1 MNMAERTLA
10 EMLDDLRL
18 TQQGFLDILSRADEH
33 LLYRHPADG
42 GWTLAETLA
51 HIAEAR
57 QFFSQETRRV
67 LATPGIP
74 MGRTVEHPGR
84 LQNIQDHGHDAP
96 DALRS
101 RLIVSHD
108 DMLKTLSGMA
118 NADLQLT
125 GEHVRYGPQTLAV
138 FIQRFMVEHDQ
149 AHVQQ
154 AQTLLTVDAP

>member
-1 MNMAERTLA
+1 MAERMLA

-18 TQQGFLDILSRADEH
+18 TQRAFLDILSRADEH
-33 LLYRHPADG
+33 ILYRRPADG
-42 GWTLAETLA
+42 GWTLAESLA

-57 QFFSQETRRV
+57 KFFSEETRRV
-67 LATPGIP
+67 LATPGAS

-101 RLIVSHD
+101 RLTASHD
-108 DMLKTLSGMA
+108 DMVKTLSGMTDD
-118 NADLQLT
+118 DLQIT
-125 GEHVRYGPQTLAV
+125 GEHVRYGPQTLAE
-138 FIQRFMVEHDQ
+138 FIRRFMVEHDQ

-154 AQTLLTVDAP
+154 AQALLTSDAP